1 MSEEIMRSIINYW
14 TARAASYSELNREEL
29 GWGMCERWLSSMES
43 QFPDKPK
50 EEMRVLDI
58 GTGPGFMAILLAQAG
73 YSPDAVDCTAGML
86 AEAKKNASEYSDR
99 IRFHLMNADALD
111 FADATFDVI
120 VSRNLTWNLPDPCIC
135 YAEWLRVL
143 KPGGR
148 VVIFDANWYRY
159 LFDDDARM
167 EYDRDRD
174 EVAREALRDFN
185 LVPNFEVMEDIARS
199 LPMSKKHRPY
209 WDRDKMLETGYRH
222 VDICE
227 DIWKEV
233 WTAEEKTN
241 YASTPMF
248 RITGIKRT

>member
-1 MSEEIMRSIINYW
+1 M
-14 TARAASYSELNREEL
+14 
-29 GWGMCERWLSSMES
+29 
-43 QFPDKPK
+43 
-50 EEMRVLDI
+50 
-58 GTGPGFMAILLAQAG
+58 
-73 YSPDAVDCTAGML
+73 
-86 AEAKKNASEYSDR
+86 
-99 IRFHLMNADALD
+99 
-111 FADATFDVI
+111 
-120 VSRNLTWNLPDPCIC
+120 
-135 YAEWLRVL
+135 
-143 KPGGR
+143 
-148 VVIFDANWYRY
+148 IFDANWYRY

-248 RITGIKRT
+248 RITGIK